1 MFHEIK
7 LKYLNN
13 RNTFKI
19 MRFTLISIVLL
30 IVTWLIDY
38 RYPSTK
44 SSIPDILLLS
54 SEVSSSFLSTL
65 SGTFLTVTTFTFT
78 TILTVIGKYSG
89 SFSPRIVQDFIEKP
103 NVLSLIG
110 IYTGGFFY
118 TVLALFMVQNI
129 KADVPLLCGTIAVFY
144 AIAAMIAFVLFVRRV
159 LTDIKVGNVIEH
171 VYETAAELV
180 EEEAE
185 KRKASELFR
194 EQSGAE
200 EIKIYAEKTG
210 FLYEIDHRALLS
222 KLKDRK
228 CELVIEK
235 RIGEYLPK
243 GMYIA
248 KLIPYEPLELVG
260 EEKDDF
266 LSKLASNL
274 LINVKKNDFTD
285 YHHEFMKLTEIAMM
299 ALSPGINDPN
309 TAIEAIRKIS
319 VLLGKLFSTE
329 NAFVVLAENENCKI
343 VYSGYSVEEELY
355 AAFSQ
360 ILFYGKTDPMVA
372 RAILDGVYLI
382 YMLAEESVRGKI
394 KACMD
399 AIYTIVLDAM
409 TTNFDRDAI
418 TAAYEDFCQNRDDRF
433 SAEIANEA

>member
-1 MFHEIK
+1 MVHKIK
-7 LKYLNN
+7 LHYLNN

-65 SGTFLTVTTFTFT
+65 TGTFLTVTTFTFT

-129 KADVPLLCGTIAVFY
+129 QADVPLLCGTIAVFY
-144 AIAAMIAFVLFVRRV
+144 AIAAMIAFILFVRRV
-159 LTDIKVGNVIEH
+159 LADIKVANVIEH
-171 VYETAAELV
+171 VYENASKLV
-180 EEEAE
+180 AEEAE
-185 KRKASELFR
+185 KRKASERFSELR
-194 EQSGAE
+194 GAE
-200 EIKIYAEKTG
+200 EIKLYAEKTG
-210 FLYEIDHRALLS
+210 FFYDIDHRALLN

-235 RIGEYLPK
+235 RIGEYVPQ
-243 GMYIA
+243 GVYIA
-248 KLIPYEPLELVG
+248 KLIPYEPLALHG

-266 LSKLASNL
+266 LAKLASNL

-319 VLLGKLFSTE
+319 VLLGKLFSTK
-329 NAFVVLAENENCKI
+329 NAYVVLSENENCKI

-355 AAFSQ
+355 DAFTQ
-360 ILFYGKTDPMVA
+360 ILFYGKSDPMVG

-382 YMLAEESVRGKI
+382 YMLADESVRGKI
-394 KACMD
+394 QKTMD
-399 AIYTIVLDAM
+399 AIYAMILDAM
-409 TTNFDRDAI
+409 TTKFDRDAI
-418 TAAYEDFCQNRDDRF
+418 TAVYEDFRQNRDDRF
-433 SAEIANEA
+433 SEEIANEA

>member
-30 IVTWLIDY
+30 IVTWLIDS
-38 RYPSTK
+38 RYPTTK
-44 SSIPDILLLS
+44 NHIPELLLLS

-159 LTDIKVGNVIEH
+159 LTDIKVANVIEH
-171 VYETAAELV
+171 VYETASELV

-200 EIKIYAEKTG
+200 EIQLYAEKTG
-210 FLYEIDHRALLS
+210 FLYEIDHRALLG

-235 RIGEYLPK
+235 RIGEYVPK
-243 GMYIA
+243 GVYIA

-409 TTNFDRDAI
+409 TTQFDRDAI
-418 TAAYEDFCQNRDDRF
+418 TSVYADFRKNRDDKF